1 MRFIILHGA
10 IVVVKI
16 LNTHHRRSPLVQGG
30 LELPIQVIVK
40 MEYHPQN
47 KDALFK
53 YDSLVE
59 QCYKEPGVDGKFED
73 ITKTVLKDLESDA
86 NEEIDSEAE
95 DSEQAH
101 DESGGGV
108 REDMEQAA
116 DRDTQ

>member
-1 MRFIILHGA
+1 M
-10 IVVVKI
+10 
-16 LNTHHRRSPLVQGG
+16 QGG

-40 MEYHPQN
+40 MEYSPQN

-59 QCYKEPGVDGKFED
+59 QEPGVDGKSED

-86 NEEIDSEAE
+86 DEEIESEAE

-101 DESGGGV
+101 DESGARV

>member
-16 LNTHHRRSPLVQGG
+16 LNTHHCRSPLVQGG

-40 MEYHPQN
+40 MEYRPQN

-53 YDSLVE
+53 YDSLE

-95 DSEQAH
+95 DLEQAH
-101 DESGGGV
+101 DESGV
-108 REDMEQAA
+108 REEMEQAA
-116 DRDTQ
+116 DRDTP